1 MSKQV
6 RETQEAWETLAAEQA
21 LDVLGTTHRGLGGE
35 EARQRLARYGKN
47 ELPASEPPPFWLIFA
62 RQFKSPLIYVLAIA
76 AIISF
81 AIGEVVDAGFIAGVL
96 LINALIGGVMEW
108 RAERGVRALQTMLR
122 AQATVERDGRARVIE
137 AEELVPG
144 DIVWLES
151 GLRVP
156 ADLRLIQTTG
166 LNVDESLLTGESVG
180 VVKDAAWVA
189 KMASPAADR
198 RNMALAGSIV
208 IRGRAQGVV
217 VATGLRTVLG
227 TIAGDVLEA
236 EPARPPLVVRMERFV
251 RMVAIAIVGLV
262 LLTAALGLV
271 RGFSAEEMFFL
282 GVALAVSAIP
292 EGLPVGLT
300 VVLAIATIRMVRR
313 NVVTRHLPVV
323 EGLGSCTL
331 IISDKTGT
339 LTVNELTVR
348 QIRLVDGTAIEVTGQ
363 GFLPDGVVC
372 LDGEAVMVGHNQVLD
387 DLVRAVVLNNEASLI
402 EAEGRWEWRGDPTDI
417 ALLALGHKYGQQR
430 EVVLPEEPCVAQIPF
445 EPENRYS
452 ATFHSVLRA
461 STTRVYVKGGPERM
475 LELSAFG
482 VEAEREALRT
492 MAHEMAAQGFRVL
505 AISIGD
511 LEEPIDSG
519 RPPSPKDLRFLGL
532 VGMIDPL
539 RAGAKDAVERAH
551 RAGVEVFMV
560 TGDHPLTALAISR
573 ELGIAHGEDKVVAGG
588 DLGEATD
595 KDMEELV
602 RTRHVFARMAP
613 HQKLDIVRAA
623 QRVGHF
629 VAVTGDGIND
639 APALQAANIGVAM
652 GKAGTDVAREAA
664 GIVISDDNFASIVN
678 GIEEGRVAYDNIRK
692 VIFLLLSTGAAEI
705 ALLMTSIAVGL
716 PIPITPIQILWLN
729 VATNGIQHLALATE
743 PNEGDVLERP
753 PRRPNEPIF
762 NRLMIER
769 ILLTAV
775 VIGGIGTGLF
785 WWLLEQGWTEFAAR
799 NALLLFLVLFE
810 NVHVGLARSETK
822 SVLRLSP
829 LRVPILVG
837 AVLIAQLMHIGAMYL
852 PWTQG
857 LLEVEPVPLTTWLL
871 LLMCVMPIVLTIEAH
886 KWLARRRARK
896 QV

>member
-1 MSKQV
+1 
-6 RETQEAWETLAAEQA
+6 
-21 LDVLGTTHRGLGGE
+21 
-35 EARQRLARYGKN
+35 
-47 ELPASEPPPFWLIFA
+47 
-62 RQFKSPLIYVLAIA
+62 
-76 AIISF
+76 
-81 AIGEVVDAGFIAGVL
+81 
-96 LINALIGGVMEW
+96 
-108 RAERGVRALQTMLR
+108 
-122 AQATVERDGRARVIE
+122 ERDGRTRVIE
-137 AEELVPG
+137 AEKLVPG

-156 ADLRLIQTTG
+156 ADLRLIQTTT
-166 LNVDESLLTGESVG
+166 LDINESLLTGESAG
-180 VVKDAAWVA
+180 VAKEATWVA
-189 KMASPAADR
+189 EVAQSAAER

-208 IRGRAQGVV
+208 FRGRAQGVV

-227 TIAGDVLEA
+227 SIARDVLET

-262 LLTAALGLV
+262 VLTAGLGLA
-271 RGFSAEEMFFL
+271 RGFSSEEMFFL

-313 NVVTRHLPVV
+313 NVITRHLPVV

-331 IISDKTGT
+331 IVSDKTGT

-348 QIRLVDGTAIEVTGQ
+348 EVRLADGTTIEVTGQ
-363 GFLPDGVVC
+363 GFVPEGALCV
-372 LDGEAVMVGHNQVLD
+372 DGEAVSPGQHALLD
-387 DLVRAVVLNNEASLI
+387 DLVRAVILNNEGSLI
-402 EAEGRWEWRGDPTDI
+402 ASDGEWEWRGDPTDI
-417 ALLALGHKYGQQR
+417 ALLALGHKCGQQR
-430 EVVLPEEPCVAQIPF
+430 ELVLSDEPGVAEIPF

-452 ATFHSVLRA
+452 ATFHRPHDA
-461 STTRVYVKGGPERM
+461 ARTRVYVKGAPERI
-475 LELSAFG
+475 LEMCHCTGEPETDF
-482 VEAEREALRT
+482 AEIRS
-492 MAHEMAAQGFRVL
+492 MANDMAAQGLRVL
-505 AISIGD
+505 AIAMDELDGD
-511 LEEPIDSG
+511 VDSSEP
-519 RPPSPKDLRFLGL
+519 PAPETLRFLGL

-539 RAGAKDAVERAH
+539 RAGAKEAVDRAH

-560 TGDHPLTALAISR
+560 TGDHPVTALAISR
-573 ELGIAHGEDKVVAGG
+573 ELGIAEGEEEVVAGS
-588 DLGEATD
+588 DLLETSD
-595 KDMEELV
+595 EDMEELV
-602 RTRHVFARMAP
+602 RTRRVFARMAP

-629 VAVTGDGIND
+629 VAVTGDGVND

-678 GIEEGRVAYDNIRK
+678 GIEEGRVAFDNVRK

-705 ALLMTSIAVGL
+705 ALLMASISLGL

-743 PNEGDVLERP
+743 PNEGDVLDRP

-762 NRLMIER
+762 NRVMIER
-769 ILLTAV
+769 IAITAV
-775 VIGGIGTGLF
+775 VVGGIGTALF

-810 NVHVGLARSETK
+810 NVHVGNSRSETK

-829 LRVPILVG
+829 RRVPILVG
-837 AVLIAQLMHIGAMYL
+837 AVLLAQLMHIGAMYL

-857 LLEVEPVPLTTWLL
+857 LLDVKPVSFTTWALL
-871 LLMCVMPIVLTIEAH
+871 LLSVLPVVLVLELH
-886 KWLARRRARK
+886 KFLVKKRSRK
-896 QV
+896 NRKM